1 MALLDYV
8 PFRQIKNLDNGNF
21 VAKTI
26 NPEDLGIL
34 SKAMK
39 VASLALGYHGSVY
52 WYNTRATFEP
62 SPYDFDRIMQAVD
75 TDSYIRQAMNK
86 YKDLFWKENWQIV
99 GENPEAVAYLYQRID
114 FLEMTMKRP
123 FLDFLIE
130 VSDQLFKYANC
141 FVVKARGDIS
151 EYFPDKLS
159 PISAEETVIGYYL
172 IPTEQVRILRDKYN
186 RPKSYEQRTDPLT
199 YSPSVKTPV
208 WSADR
213 VIHLNFD
220 KKAGRAFGT
229 PFLTNVLDDV
239 IALRQ
244 LEEDIQNLVHREL
257 FPLYKYKIGTAEQP
271 AEPEEITRAAA
282 EIENLRTEGGL
293 ILPFRHDIEVVAS
306 GNQLL
311 DASKYLE
318 HFKERVAVGLGLA
331 PHHLGMMMNGGN
343 RSVTDRL
350 DVALY
355 DKIKQYQKQ
364 FAEAIRVNIFNELLF
379 EGGFDPI
386 KNPINDGLSDRCYFK
401 FNEIDVDTQV
411 KKETHIVQKFTNSV
425 ISLNETRKE
434 LGLDP
439 EADETMLFA
448 AVQARVQMDLATHQ
462 ADVQAAVAPQ
472 QSATTKVS
480 STGGKT
486 QTPAPTQPKSTNM
499 PNRTKGPGNIIR
511 PTNQNG
517 TKTSPNIRRADD
529 LSWLSAVENLLE
541 KDYTVVYTDELELDI
556 PKDNDGLNN

>member
-1 MALLDYV
+1 MPLLDYL
-8 PFRQIKNLDNGNF
+8 PFRQIDDFNSGNF

-26 NPEDLGIL
+26 EPEDVGTLG
-34 SKAMK
+34 KVMR

-141 FVVKARGDIS
+141 FIVKARGDIS
-151 EYFPDKLS
+151 EYFPDKLT
-159 PISAEETVIGYYL
+159 PVSAEQTVIGYYL
-172 IPTEQVRILRDKYN
+172 IPTEQVRILRDKFN

-199 YSPSVKTPV
+199 YSPSAKTPV
-208 WSADR
+208 WTADR
-213 VIHLNFD
+213 VIHLHFD

-229 PFLTNVLDDV
+229 PFLVNVLDDV

-271 AEPEEITRAAA
+271 AEPEEISRAAA

-293 ILPFRHDIEVVAS
+293 ILPFRHDIDVVAS

-364 FAEAIRVNIFNELLF
+364 FAEIIRVNVFNELLF

-386 KNPINDGLSDRCYFK
+386 KNPIETDVSDRCYFK

-411 KKETHIVQKFTNSV
+411 KKETHVIQKYTNSI
-425 ISLNETRKE
+425 ISLSETRKE

-439 EADETMLFA
+439 EIDESELFGA
-448 AVQARVQMDLATHQ
+448 IQARIQMDIATHQ

-472 QSATTKVS
+472 QSAVTKTS
-480 STGGKT
+480 ASGGTT
-486 QTPAPTQPKSTNM
+486 QTAPPKQPKSTNM
-499 PNRTKGPGNIIR
+499 PNNTKGPGNIIR
-511 PTNQNG
+511 PTNQQG
-517 TKTSPNIRRADD
+517 TITSPNIRRADD
-529 LSWLSAVENLLE
+529 LSWLSVVENLLE
-541 KDYTVVYTDELELDI
+541 KEYTVIDTDDLMSDI
-556 PKDNDGLNN
+556 LKDDDGLNN

>member
-1 MALLDYV
+1 MPLSNYL
-8 PFRQIKNLDNGNF
+8 PFRQIDEYNNGNF

-26 NPEDLGIL
+26 DPEDVGTL
-34 SKAMK
+34 SKVMK

-62 SPYDFDRIMQAVD
+62 SPYDLERITQAVD

-86 YKDLFWKENWQIV
+86 YKELFWKENWTIV

-141 FVVKARGDIS
+141 FIVKARGDIS
-151 EYFPDKLS
+151 DYFPQKLM
-159 PISAEETVIGYYL
+159 PISAEQPIIGYYL
-172 IPTEQVRILRDKYN
+172 IPTEQVRILRDRFN
-186 RPKSYEQRTDPLT
+186 RPKSYQQRTDPLT
-199 YSPSVKTPV
+199 YSPSIKTPV
-208 WSADR
+208 WTADR
-213 VIHLNFD
+213 VIHMYFD

-293 ILPFRHDIEVVAS
+293 ILPFRHDIEIVGS
-306 GNQLL
+306 GGQVLNAQP
-311 DASKYLE
+311 YLE

-355 DKIKQYQKQ
+355 DKVKQYQKQ
-364 FAEAIRVNIFNELLF
+364 FAEIVRVNVFNELLF

-386 KNPINDGLSDRCYFK
+386 KNPVEDGLSDRCYFK

-411 KKETHIVQKFTNSV
+411 KKETHVMQKYTNSV
-425 ISLNETRKE
+425 ITLDEARKE

-439 EADETMLFA
+439 QADEDKLFGS
-448 AVQARVQMDLATHQ
+448 VQARVQMDIAAHQ
-462 ADVQAAVAPQ
+462 ADMQAANA
-472 QSATTKVS
+472 
-480 STGGKT
+480 
-486 QTPAPTQPKSTNM
+486 PAPAGGQASKQNEKPAGTRNLPSK
-499 PNRTKGPGNIIR
+499 TKGPGNIIR
-511 PTNQNG
+511 PTNQQG
-517 TKTSPNIRRADD
+517 TRTSPNIKRND
-529 LSWLSAVENLLE
+529 LSWLSVVENLLE
-541 KDYTVVYTDELELDI
+541 KDYTVIYTDENSSDI
-556 PKDNDGLNN
+556 PKDENELND

>member
-1 MALLDYV
+1 MPLSNYL
-8 PFRQIKNLDNGNF
+8 PFRQIDEYNNGNF

-26 NPEDLGIL
+26 DPEDVGTL
-34 SKAMK
+34 SKVMK

-62 SPYDFDRIMQAVD
+62 SPYDLERISQAVD

-86 YKDLFWKENWQIV
+86 YRELFWKENWTIV

-141 FVVKARGDIS
+141 FIVKARGDIS
-151 EYFPDKLS
+151 DYFPQKLMPVAAEQ
-159 PISAEETVIGYYL
+159 PIIGYYL
-172 IPTEQVRILRDKYN
+172 IPTEQVRILRDRFN
-186 RPKSYEQRTDPLT
+186 RPKSYQQRTDPLT
-199 YSPSVKTPV
+199 YSPSIKTPV
-208 WSADR
+208 WTADR
-213 VIHLNFD
+213 VIHMHFD

-293 ILPFRHDIEVVAS
+293 ILPFRHDIEIVGS
-306 GNQLL
+306 GGQVL
-311 DASKYLE
+311 DAQPYLE

-364 FAEAIRVNIFNELLF
+364 FAEIVRVNVFNELLF

-386 KNPINDGLSDRCYFK
+386 KNPVEDGLSDRCYFK

-411 KKETHIVQKFTNSV
+411 KKETHVMQKYTNSV
-425 ISLNETRKE
+425 ITLDEARKE

-439 EADETMLFA
+439 QADESKMFQ
-448 AVQARVQMDLATHQ
+448 AVQARVQMDIAAHQ
-462 ADVQAAVAPQ
+462 ADVQAANA
-472 QSATTKVS
+472 
-480 STGGKT
+480 
-486 QTPAPTQPKSTNM
+486 PAPAGGQASKKNTKPTGTRNL
-499 PNRTKGPGNIIR
+499 PNNTKGAGNIIR
-511 PTNQNG
+511 PTNQQG
-517 TKTSPNIRRADD
+517 TRTSPNIKRND
-529 LSWLSAVENLLE
+529 LSWLSVVENLLE
-541 KDYTVVYTDELELDI
+541 KDYTVIYTDENSSDI
-556 PKDNDGLNN
+556 PKDENELSD